1 MPAPHCRNGICLFGL
16 LLVNESQFG
25 EVQMKPLKVWSQDIL
40 IPDFSTPGLKKFM
53 FKNFVVINVM
63 VKNSGIEKFRA
74 RAWD

>member
-1 MPAPHCRNGICLFGL
+1 
-16 LLVNESQFG
+16 
-25 EVQMKPLKVWSQDIL
+25 MKPLKVWSQDIL

-53 FKNFVVINVM
+53 IKNFVVINVM